1 MTFNDKT
8 TDQLVGEVLG
18 ALTITLLVAWLVSLS
33 CSWLFPMLVLPY
45 WKWLVITLTIQFLFK
60 K

>member
-1 MTFNDKT
+1 MSSNDKS
-8 TDQLVGEVLG
+8 TDQLLAEVLG
-18 ALTITLLVAWLVSLS
+18 AITVTLIVAWLVSLS